1 MFVLTTQAVQWFGER
16 GYLQGDIDAL
26 PVGRRELYNFQRNS
40 AVLVKTLDKRK
51 PDKHDRERIRL
62 GMFVVATSADEKK
75 NVDFVERIHEVA
87 WLRADGGI
95 HEIDEALKPLRLTTQ
110 AGNG

>member
-1 MFVLTTQAVQWFGER
+1 MAIYSRWGS
-16 GYLQGDIDAL
+16 IIN
-26 PVGRRELYNFQRNS
+26 PVRMATE
-40 AVLVKTLDKRK
+40 ADVKTLDKRK